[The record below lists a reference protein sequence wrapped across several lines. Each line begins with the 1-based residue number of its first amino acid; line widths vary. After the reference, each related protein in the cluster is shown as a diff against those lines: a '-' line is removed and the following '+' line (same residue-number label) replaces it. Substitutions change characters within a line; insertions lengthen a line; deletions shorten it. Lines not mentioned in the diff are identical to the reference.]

1 MSRKNFKVATDA
13 NGQTTLT
20 KIDKTP
26 TGKVKTI
33 KDKEVI
39 RKEREEQYKNFRIG
53 ALKRRA
59 KRMGLTEEQVKEK
72 IEELI
77 KQIDTPNSYF
87 VLIMFNPKDA
97 DLLKQAL
104 MNEGLTWK
112 IMGANYAY
120 IEADQE
126 TLATIRKITPPDA
139 KIHPYV
145 KKKPPVL
152 PVQEPIVSGKK
163 KPLTKAEKKAMAK
176 KAKMTRKA
184 KSAEKDSLK
193 GIMCFR
199 KRVNEMRKSKAQR
212 AAEKA
217 ERKKAGIK
225 RKFYTGPFAGK
236 TAAQKKKI
244 SAEMKAHAKLVKA
257 ARIAS
262 KKASSTTV
270 PMTPKNASEG
280 SKTTLAAAA

>member
-1 MSRKNFKVATDA
+1 MSRKNFKVATDT
-13 NGQTTLT
+13 NGQTTLN

-59 KRMGLTEEQVKEK
+59 KRMGLTDEQIEEKVKE
-72 IEELI
+72 LI
-77 KQIDTPNSYF
+77 NQINTPNSYF

-104 MNEGLTWK
+104 MNEGLAWK

-120 IEADQE
+120 VEADQE
-126 TLATIRKITPPDA
+126 TLATIREIAPPDA

-145 KKKPPVL
+145 KKKPPIL
-152 PVQEPIVSGKK
+152 PVQEPVVSGK

-176 KAKMTRKA
+176 KAKLARKA
-184 KSAEKDSLK
+184 KRAEKNDLK

-212 AAEKA
+212 AEEKA
-217 ERKKAGIK
+217 ERKKNHIK
-225 RKFYTGPFAGK
+225 RKFYTGQFAGK

-244 SAEMKAHAKLVKA
+244 SAEMKTHAKLVKA

-262 KKASSTTV
+262 KKARSTTV
-270 PMTPKNASEG
+270 LMTPKNASEG

>member
-1 MSRKNFKVATDA
+1 MSRKNFKVATGE

-20 KIDKTP
+20 KIDKTS

-59 KRMGLTEEQVKEK
+59 KRMGLTDEQIKVKV
-72 IEELI
+72 EELI
-77 KQIDTPNSYF
+77 KQIETPNSYF

-97 DLLKQAL
+97 DLLKQAF

-112 IMGANYAY
+112 IMGANYTY
-120 IEADQE
+120 VEADQE
-126 TLATIRKITPPDA
+126 TLATIREIAPPGA

-145 KKKPPVL
+145 KKKPPIL
-152 PVQEPIVSGKK
+152 PVQEPVVSGK

-176 KAKMTRKA
+176 KAKMARKA

-217 ERKKAGIK
+217 ERKKNHVK

-262 KKASSTTV
+262 KKARSTTV
-270 PMTPKNASEG
+270 PMPPKNASEG